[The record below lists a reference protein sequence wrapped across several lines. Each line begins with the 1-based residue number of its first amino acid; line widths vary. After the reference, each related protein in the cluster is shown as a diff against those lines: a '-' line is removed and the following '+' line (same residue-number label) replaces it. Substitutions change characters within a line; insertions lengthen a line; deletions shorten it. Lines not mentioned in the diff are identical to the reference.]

1 VFLTLAVT
9 FQCLVHGT
17 LDMSWR
23 RQASRQLWGFLIALT
38 CTVGNPAGGEKS
50 RGAVVAIIGGN
61 RGIGFD
67 ATYHMALYACVQPDH
82 LTIVFTCRSESDCV
96 DAALSIKDGMAAS
109 CGTSERVQIATFA
122 PLDVV
127 NRSGIVEFGAF
138 MTSAYGGVD
147 AIVYNA
153 GVSSSDVAYTIR
165 VHCVGFWMAAEVLR
179 PIMRRPG
186 GRLVAVTSFLGTIS
200 SLPKCI
206 NPDQL
211 EAAYSMVTDGSGPSP
226 ESLKRFH
233 GASVYSRLNDEQS
246 SYRYSK
252 SLQNFAVRRIAEA
265 YADTELEVNAVCPG
279 NCRTP
284 INPTGK
290 DTTRLCTETIMWLAL
305 GRRGS
310 SQGRRVHGGF
320 FRYMKQI
327 SFENGRHLMDVVP
340 DDSMRSW
347 WDKIESDSEH

>member
-1 VFLTLAVT
+1 MARVT
-9 FQCLVHGT
+9 
-17 LDMSWR
+17 R
-23 RQASRQLWGFLIALT
+23 YRGFLIALT
-38 CTVGNPAGGEKS
+38 CTVGNPAGGAEDLLRRQNWEANSHPDVGGEKP

-67 ATYHMALYACVQPDH
+67 TTYHMALYACVQPDH

-96 DAALSIKDGMAAS
+96 DAALSIKDGMAVS

-127 NRSGIVEFGAF
+127 NGSDIVEFGAF
-138 MTSAYGGVD
+138 LTSAYGGVD
-147 AIVYNA
+147 AIVFNA

-186 GRLVAVTSFLGTIS
+186 RLIAVTSFLGTIS

-206 NPDQL
+206 DPDQL

-226 ESLKRFH
+226 ESLIRFH

-252 SLQNFAVRRIAEA
+252 SLQNLAVRRMAEA
-265 YADTELEVNAVCPG
+265 CADTELEVNAVCPG
-279 NCRTP
+279 NCLTP

-290 DTTRLCTETIMWLAL
+290 DTTRLCTETILWLAL

-310 SQGRRVHGGF
+310 SPGQRVHGGF

-347 WDKIESDSEH
+347 WDKIESGSEH